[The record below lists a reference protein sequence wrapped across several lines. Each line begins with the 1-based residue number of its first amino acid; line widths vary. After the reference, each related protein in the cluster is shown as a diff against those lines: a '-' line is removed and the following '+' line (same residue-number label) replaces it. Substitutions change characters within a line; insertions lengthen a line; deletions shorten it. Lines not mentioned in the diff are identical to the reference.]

1 MIRGSDENPKLVE
14 RKGISI
20 GDLDYRPYG
29 EQTLGLS
36 SPGFGYSGHVN
47 DPDTGLVYM
56 QARYFD
62 PTIGRFYGVDP
73 KAPDPGKLE
82 NFNRYAYARSNP
94 VRYVD
99 LDGKQSWCTPG
110 NCGADSY
117 LKASNDIAYF
127 RENFDVVAE
136 VKGAGGPG
144 LELNYNLSQG
154 RVELNFLPVAQ
165 GAELS
170 V

>member
-1 MIRGSDENPKLVE
+1 M
-14 RKGISI
+14 
-20 GDLDYRPYG
+20 
-29 EQTLGLS
+29 
-36 SPGFGYSGHVN
+36 
-47 DPDTGLVYM
+47 
-56 QARYFD
+56 
-62 PTIGRFYGVDP
+62 
-73 KAPDPGKLE
+73 
-82 NFNRYAYARSNP
+82 
-94 VRYVD
+94 RYVD